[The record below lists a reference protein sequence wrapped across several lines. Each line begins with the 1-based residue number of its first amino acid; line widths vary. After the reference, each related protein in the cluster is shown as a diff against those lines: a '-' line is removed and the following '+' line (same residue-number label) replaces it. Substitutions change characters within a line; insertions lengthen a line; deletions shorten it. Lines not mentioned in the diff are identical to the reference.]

1 MTQPYNSRLFSVK
14 YHTISRNI
22 NNPQIMSSSIG
33 EDTLVNINNPEY
45 ISSTQFYTVNKS
57 LLITK
62 LDINN
67 ITYSNIFEF
76 DFANKKVNKNE
87 INILANN
94 LLIVKTSGIEEINFL
109 RNITLAESCL
119 GFSEDTKIKNKS
131 KYGLF
136 FNEKGKFFITL
147 SEELCHTNLLVVNV
161 L

>member
-1 MTQPYNSRLFSVK
+1 MTQPYSSRLFSVK

-22 NNPQIMSSSIG
+22 NKPQIMSASIQNNQ
-33 EDTLVNINNPEY
+33 LVLINNPEY

-67 ITYSNIFEF
+67 ITYSSIFEF
-76 DFANKKVNKNE
+76 DFTNKNNNKTE
-87 INILANN
+87 VNILQNN
-94 LLIVKTSGIEEINFL
+94 LLIVKTTDIEEINFL
-109 RNITLAESCL
+109 RNIILAESCL